1 MKKLEHLQVL
11 RGIAATMVVLFH
23 AQGMCPA
30 YAGAQSISGMLMG
43 RSGGYGVDLFF
54 VLSGFIIRYA
64 EPDAGYEPWAFIRK
78 RVARIVPVYWL
89 LSLAVLGLRWVV
101 PQLHNSAP
109 PSTSFVLK
117 SLFFVSFTEGTQP
130 IVFVGW
136 SLEYEMLFYLAAFA
150 LLAIGRAPWK
160 WLVIAFSM
168 CGAAGALL
176 AVSMTSPASHFFFN
190 PIILEFAL
198 GVQLASYVRTNRVD
212 LVSSAVL
219 AAALLIVGWVNRASW
234 GGQVIVAGVPAAVLV
249 GVFARL
255 DQRGTSR
262 APSFLVRMGDASYS
276 TYLLQVFLLSA
287 AGKVAKR
294 VFGTANPDVLVVVV
308 TAFTIGAGL
317 LFYRWVEHPVTRRI
331 GAWISRPSAEAVRL
345 A

>member
-30 YAGAQSISGMLMG
+30 YAGSQSISGMLMG

-64 EPDAGYEPWAFIRK
+64 EPEAGYEPWTFIRK

-89 LSLAVLGLRWVV
+89 LSLAVLGLRLVV
-101 PQLHNSAP
+101 PQLHNSVP
-109 PSTSFVLK
+109 PSASFVLK
-117 SLFFVSFTEGTQP
+117 SLSFVSFTEGTQP

-150 LLAIGRAPWK
+150 LLAVGRAPWK

-168 CGAAGALL
+168 CGAVGALL
-176 AVSMTSPASHFFFN
+176 AVSSASPFSHFFLS
-190 PIILEFAL
+190 PMLLEFAL
-198 GVQLASYVRTNRVD
+198 GVQVASHARTKRVD
-212 LVSSAVL
+212 VVSSVAL
-219 AAALLIVGWVNRASW
+219 AAALLVVGWANRTTW
-234 GGQVIVAGVPAAVLV
+234 GGQVIVAGVPAAALV
-249 GVFARL
+249 GFFARL
-255 DQRGTSR
+255 DEKGTRR
-262 APSFLVRMGDASYS
+262 APSLLVRIGDASYS

-294 VFGTANPDVLVVVV
+294 VFGTVNPDVLVIFV
-308 TAFTIGAGL
+308 TAITIGAGL
-317 LFYRWVEHPVTRRI
+317 LFYRWVEHPLTRRI
-331 GAWISRPSAEAVRL
+331 GTLASRPTEAARM